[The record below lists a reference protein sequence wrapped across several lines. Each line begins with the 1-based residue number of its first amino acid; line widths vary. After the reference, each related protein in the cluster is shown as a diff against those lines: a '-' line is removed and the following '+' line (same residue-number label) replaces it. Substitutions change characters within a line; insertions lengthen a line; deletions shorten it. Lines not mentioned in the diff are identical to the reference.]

1 MNDFNFYSPTKLIL
15 KSNYYQDLIDNIKN
29 FNHKNILLV
38 YGNHSLKS
46 GLITEIKELIKSN
59 IPTSN
64 IFELKEVRVNPT
76 KEKVYE
82 GISIAKNNNVDL
94 IIAIG
99 GGSVIDTSKAIGAG
113 ALVDFD
119 FYKFNLKEE
128 IPNKTLPLYVIL
140 TIAASGSELSD
151 SCVIS
156 DDLNNLKLGFNN
168 DIVRPKISFLNP
180 NYLKT
185 LPFKEMARGIVDI
198 FMHTFERYIYHSI
211 DNGISDSFAIA
222 LLKELVINT
231 YKYLKNPKDYD
242 ALSNIMLLG
251 SFSHNGLTSIGKK
264 YILIVHKLE
273 HNIGG
278 FYPLLV
284 HADGLAILLM
294 PFLNNYKFYIKDK
307 LIRLGKEV
315 FNLKN
320 LDDENLINFTFK
332 EIDNLF
338 RKLNMPKKF
347 RELNITFDLEDMTRD
362 FLGSNNETYHYSVHD
377 LDFNMIKTIYKESL

>member
-46 GLITEIKELIKSN
+46 GLIAEIKELIKSN
-59 IPTSN
+59 ILTSN

-82 GISIAKNNNVDL
+82 GISIVKNNNVDL

-99 GGSVIDTSKAIGAG
+99 GGSVIDTSKAIGVG

-168 DIVRPKISFLNP
+168 DIIRPKISFLNP

-198 FMHTFERYIYHSI
+198 FMHTFERYIYYSI
-211 DNGISDSFAIA
+211 DNGISDSFA
-222 LLKELVINT
+222 
-231 YKYLKNPKDYD
+231 PKDYD

-320 LDDENLINFTFK
+320 LDNENLINFAIK

-347 RELNITFDLEDMTRD
+347 SELNITFDLEDMTRN
-362 FLGSNNETYHYSVHD
+362 FLGSNNETYHYSAHD